1 MPKIKSVF
9 KDIMGIKMLAGFIRE
24 CGVSAASSSSYKV
37 GLRTTRSP
45 PCHFNRS
52 PSGNIGLL
60 LTIVSIPCSTTQL
73 CVLDI
78 ETGHIFPFCD
88 LVALYCDSQS
98 PDQKRNHHAQT
109 RNHPPIT
116 VSLLSNRLLP
126 ISQLNC
132 APFTYWSKIKAKEFI

>member
-1 MPKIKSVF
+1 MWSFCSKF
-9 KDIMGIKMLAGFIRE
+9 
-24 CGVSAASSSSYKV
+24 
-37 GLRTTRSP
+37 
-45 PCHFNRS
+45 
-52 PSGNIGLL
+52 LL
-60 LTIVSIPCSTTQL
+60 LQRRVEDYQEPPMPFQQVNFWKHCSPIDNSIVSIPCSTTQL

-116 VSLLSNRLLP
+116 VRLLSNRLLP